1 MAGYTRQTTFVDA
14 ATIEAADHN
23 NELNQVEIAFNNTTG
38 HAHDGTVAEG
48 PVIGIIGDAGL
59 TTPLNKV
66 LVDTASNRLEFWID
80 VASSST
86 EQVYIADGVM
96 APTTDSDVDL
106 GTNTERFKSLYVDDI
121 TVTDTATTKTNL
133 GITDVTLAGTP
144 DYLTLSGQEITLNQI
159 DLTTDV
165 TGVLPSAN
173 TGVKVKPGHIRL
185 TASTGNQALTGLG
198 FEPSWIMVVQ
208 IVPTGGAGEI
218 ITASGYYVDSTYF
231 HRSRTAYNDGSTVA
245 FLQQVGTNELYDV
258 YNSFA
263 SNRAAGVVFSFDSD
277 GFTINKT
284 SATIEIDLFFL
295 AGT

>member
-48 PVIGIIGDAGL
+48 PVIGVLGDAGI

-121 TVTDTATTKTNL
+121 TVTDTEALKTDL
-133 GITDVTLAGTP
+133 GINEVLLDPTVRTSDPTAAVGSYYMCDTSSAGFTVTFPAAPSVGDLIGIMDVTSSFDVNPLTIGRNGNKVFNAAEDGT
-144 DYLTLSGQEITLNQI
+144 I
-159 DLTTDV
+159 DI
-165 TGVLPSAN
+165 
-173 TGVKVKPGHIRL
+173 K
-185 TASTGNQALTGLG
+185 
-198 FEPSWIMVVQ
+198 
-208 IVPTGGAGEI
+208 
-218 ITASGYYVDSTYF
+218 GY
-231 HRSRTAYNDGSTVA
+231 
-245 FLQQVGTNELYDV
+245 
-258 YNSFA
+258 
-263 SNRAAGVVFSFDSD
+263 AGVFVYT
-277 GFTINKT
+277 G
-284 SATIEIDLFFL
+284 ATY
-295 AGT
+295 GWMPMY

>member
-48 PVIGIIGDAGL
+48 PVIGVLGDAGI

-66 LVDTASNRLEFWID
+66 LVDTANNRLEFWID

-121 TVTDTATTKTNL
+121 TVTDTEALKTSL
-133 GITDVTLAGTP
+133 GIQEAHARGVISNTGALQTGSIGVDSVA
-144 DYLTLSGQEITLNQI
+144 SGG
-159 DLTTDV
+159 
-165 TGVLPSAN
+165 TGVLN
-173 TGVKVKPGHIRL
+173 ITL
-185 TASTGNQALTGLG
+185 TNAVTSVSTA
-198 FEPSWIMVVQ
+198 VVIATSNETSFGGTFIEADMITTTNLRIKTYLSGSPPTAVNARVSF
-208 IVPTGGAGEI
+208 IV
-218 ITASGYYVDSTYF
+218 
-231 HRSRTAYNDGSTVA
+231 
-245 FLQQVGTNELYDV
+245 YDE
-258 YNSFA
+258 A
-263 SNRAAGVVFSFDSD
+263 
-277 GFTINKT
+277 
-284 SATIEIDLFFL
+284 
-295 AGT
+295 